1 MKHTI
6 VFHTINLAKKMRKA
20 IGVKLGNPPFS
31 YSQSSA
37 LLAINSQ
44 KEISQREIAS
54 RLQLQPASVVSLID
68 ELERL
73 KLVIRKPTSFDRR
86 KYNITLTP
94 EGKTFAYK
102 IRQEAS
108 QLENFLREKLGSN
121 EAEKFFLAIETISS
135 YIDKWQENVET
146 IKFKKGGENEIPGAK
161 RHLAS

>member
-6 VFHTINLAKKMRKA
+6 VFHTINVAKKMRKA
-20 IGVKLGNPPFS
+20 IGLKLGNPPFS

-37 LLAINSQ
+37 LLAIDSQ
-44 KEISQREIAS
+44 KEISQAEIAS
-54 RLQLQPASVVSLID
+54 RLHLQPASVVSVID

-94 EGKTFAYK
+94 EGKTLAGK
-102 IRQEAS
+102 IRVEAS
-108 QLENFLREKLGSN
+108 QLENFLREKLGAN
-121 EAEKFFLAIETISS
+121 EAEKFFLTIENISS
-135 YIDKWQENVET
+135 YINQWQEKVKTTENA
-146 IKFKKGGENEIPGAK
+146 KGGEYEISGAK

>member
-6 VFHTINLAKKMRKA
+6 VFHTINVAKKMRKA
-20 IGVKLGNPPFS
+20 IGLKLGNPPFS

-37 LLAINSQ
+37 LLAIDSQ
-44 KEISQREIAS
+44 KEISQAEIAS
-54 RLQLQPASVVSLID
+54 RLHLQPASVVSVID

-94 EGKTFAYK
+94 EGKTLAGK
-102 IRQEAS
+102 IRVEAS
-108 QLENFLREKLGSN
+108 QLENFLREKLGAN
-121 EAEKFFLAIETISS
+121 EAEKFFLTIENISS
-135 YIDKWQENVET
+135 YINQWQEKVNNT
-146 IKFKKGGENEIPGAK
+146 KSAKGGEYEISGAK

>member
-6 VFHTINLAKKMRKA
+6 VFHTINVAKKMRKA
-20 IGVKLGNPPFS
+20 IGLKLGNPPFS

-37 LLAINSQ
+37 LLAIDSQ

-54 RLQLQPASVVSLID
+54 RLHLQPASVVSLID

-73 KLVIRKPTSFDRR
+73 KLVLRKPTSSDRR

-94 EGKTFAYK
+94 EGKILADK
-102 IRQEAS
+102 IRREAS

-121 EAEKFFLAIETISS
+121 DAEKFFLTIENISL
-135 YIDKWQENVET
+135 YIDQWHERVNNTKT
-146 IKFKKGGENEIPGAK
+146 MKGGENEIPGAK

>member
-6 VFHTINLAKKMRKA
+6 VFHSINLAKKMRKA
-20 IGVKLGNPPFS
+20 IGLKLGNPPFS

-37 LLAINSQ
+37 LLAIDSQ

-54 RLQLQPASVVSLID
+54 SLHLQPASVVSLID

-73 KLVIRKPTSFDRR
+73 KLVLRKPTSFDRR

-94 EGKTFAYK
+94 EGKILAGK
-102 IRQEAS
+102 IRREAS

-121 EAEKFFLAIETISS
+121 EAEKFFLTIGNISS
-135 YIDKWQENVET
+135 YIDEWQEKVNT
-146 IKFKKGGENEIPGAK
+146 TKTTKGGEYEISGAK
-161 RHLAS
+161 RHLAA

>member
-6 VFHTINLAKKMRKA
+6 VFHTINVAKKMRKA
-20 IGVKLGNPPFS
+20 IGLKLGNPPFS

-37 LLAINSQ
+37 LLAIDSQ

-54 RLQLQPASVVSLID
+54 RLHLQPASVVSLID

-73 KLVIRKPTSFDRR
+73 KLVIRKPTSLDRR

-94 EGKTFAYK
+94 EGKTLAGK
-102 IRQEAS
+102 IRREAS

-121 EAEKFFLAIETISS
+121 DAEKFFLTIENISL
-135 YIDKWQENVET
+135 YIDQWHERVNNTKSA
-146 IKFKKGGENEIPGAK
+146 KGGEYEIPGAK

>member
-6 VFHTINLAKKMRKA
+6 VFHTINVAKKMRKA
-20 IGVKLGNPPFS
+20 IGLKLGNPPFS

-37 LLAINSQ
+37 LLAIDSQ

-54 RLQLQPASVVSLID
+54 RLHLQPASVVSLID

-73 KLVIRKPTSFDRR
+73 KLVLRKPTNFDRR

-94 EGKTFAYK
+94 SGKELASK
-102 IRQEAS
+102 IRREAS
-108 QLENFLREKLGSN
+108 QLENFLREKLGSS
-121 EAEKFFLAIETISS
+121 EAEKFFQTIENISS
-135 YIDKWQENVET
+135 YIDQWQEKVET
-146 IKFKKGGENEIPGAK
+146 TKTMKGGEYEISGAK

>member
-6 VFHTINLAKKMRKA
+6 VFHTINVAKKMRKA
-20 IGVKLGNPPFS
+20 IGLKLGNPPFS

-37 LLAINSQ
+37 LLAIDSQ
-44 KEISQREIAS
+44 KEISQREIAT
-54 RLQLQPASVVSLID
+54 RLHLQPASVVSLID

-94 EGKTFAYK
+94 EGKTLACK
-102 IRQEAS
+102 IRLEAS

-121 EAEKFFLAIETISS
+121 KAEKFFLTIENISL
-135 YIDKWQENVET
+135 YIDEWQNKVET
-146 IKFKKGGENEIPGAK
+146 TKSAKGGEYEIPGAK

>member
-1 MKHTI
+1 MIHTI

-20 IGVKLGNPPFS
+20 IGLKLGNPPFS

-37 LLAINSQ
+37 LLAIDSQ

-54 RLQLQPASVVSLID
+54 RLHLQPASVVPLID

-73 KLVIRKPTSFDRR
+73 KLVLRKPTSSDRR

-94 EGKTFAYK
+94 EGKTLAHK
-102 IRQEAS
+102 IRGEAS
-108 QLENFLREKLGSN
+108 QLENFLREKMGSKD
-121 EAEKFFLAIETISS
+121 AEKFFSTVERVSS
-135 YIDKWQENVET
+135 YIDKWQEQVKT
-146 IKFKKGGENEIPGAK
+146 IKTKKGGENEIPGAK